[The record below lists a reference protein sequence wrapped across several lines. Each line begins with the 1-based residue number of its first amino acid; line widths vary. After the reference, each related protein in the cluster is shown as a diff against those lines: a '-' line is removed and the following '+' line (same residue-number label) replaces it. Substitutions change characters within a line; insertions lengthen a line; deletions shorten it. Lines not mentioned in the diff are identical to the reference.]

1 MADDHKYQA
10 LLWSHPL
17 SGQPAVTAD
26 ATLPEIRHQATM
38 SGEMC
43 VLKWYA
49 MVDLP
54 DVTSFPSFNY
64 HYFPH
69 VVEGT

>member
-43 VLKWYA
+43 VLK
-49 MVDLP
+49 
-54 DVTSFPSFNY
+54 
-64 HYFPH
+64 
-69 VVEGT
+69 